1 LRPVRRRP
9 GATTDMPVTKVLTD
23 GIGEVDLR
31 NFDVYSQR
39 GGYVQLKRAF
49 TEMTPADVADITMKS
64 GLRGRGGAG
73 FPTGRKWSFLPK
85 NGRPRYMVCNCD
97 EAEPGTFKDHMLLEE
112 TPHQVLEG
120 ILLGTY
126 AIESGHAFIYIRGE
140 FARGYEIFSKAVAE
154 ARAAGFIGENLFG
167 TAYSVEVTVQRG
179 AGAYICGE
187 ETALIN
193 SIEGR
198 RGEPRLKPP
207 FPAVKGLYGE
217 PTVVNNVE
225 TLATLPH
232 LLRNGAEW
240 FAKVGPERSPGYK
253 IVSVSGHV
261 RKPGNYEVPLGTPIR
276 ELLEIAGG
284 PRDGRTIVAVQPG
297 GGSSACLFEEH
308 LDLGYDFDTMAANG
322 TMLGSGAVVFFDDS
336 TNFVEAALALVR
348 FYAHESCGQCTPCR
362 EGGHWLEVTLE
373 RILNGGG
380 LDSDIDMLVAVSH
393 QMTGLNLCPLG
404 DSIEPFLASVVKR
417 FEAQFRSYVRSPQ
430 REAISA

>member
-1 LRPVRRRP
+1 
-9 GATTDMPVTKVLTD
+9 MPVVKVLTE
-23 GIGEVDLR
+23 GIGEVNLR
-31 NFDVYSQR
+31 DIAVYRER
-39 GGYVQLKRAF
+39 GGYAQWRRAV
-49 TEMTPADVADITMKS
+49 TELQPADVVDITMKS

-73 FPTGRKWSFLPK
+73 FPTGRKWSFLPE

-120 ILLGTY
+120 ILIGAY
-126 AIESGHAFIYIRGE
+126 AIRAQRAFIYIRGE
-140 FARGYEIFSKAVAE
+140 FKRGYEIFSAALAE
-154 ARAAGFIGENLFG
+154 ARAAGFVGEKLFG
-167 TAYSVEVTVQRG
+167 TDVSLDVVVHRG

-193 SIEGR
+193 SLEGR

-207 FPAVKGLYGE
+207 FPAVKGLYME

-225 TLATLPH
+225 TLATLPY
-232 LLRNGAEW
+232 LLKNGPEW
-240 FAKVGPERSPGYK
+240 FTAMGTAKSPGVK

-261 RKPGNYEVPLGTPIR
+261 KRPGNFEVPLGTPLR
-276 ELLEIAGG
+276 ELLDLAGG

-297 GGSSACLFEEH
+297 GGSSACLFAEH
-308 LDLGYDFDTMAANG
+308 LDLPYDFDSMAAAG
-322 TMLGSGAVVFFDDS
+322 TMLGSGAVVFFDD
-336 TNFVEAALALVR
+336 TTDFVKAAHALVR

-362 EGGHWLEVTLE
+362 EGGHWLEMTLE
-373 RILNGGG
+373 RILDGGG
-380 LDSDIDMLVAVSH
+380 LDSDIDMLVSVSH

-417 FEAQFRSYVRSPQ
+417 FESQFRAYVK
-430 REAISA
+430 REAVHA